1 MSADVYGH
9 IKANPKF
16 QELVQR
22 RSRYAW
28 LLSLTVLVIFYGFIL
43 LVAFDPATMATRLG
57 GESSLLTLG
66 PVVILGMFVLFWVL
80 TALYV
85 RRANGEFDALNRA
98 IVEDAQKAGA
108 KATSAAPRKGAS
120 R

>member
-1 MSADVYGH
+1 MSADVYGR

-28 LLSLTVLVIFYGFIL
+28 LLSLTVLVVFYGFIL

-57 GESSLLTLG
+57 GEASLLTLG
-66 PVVILGMFVLFWVL
+66 PVVILSMFVLFWVL

-85 RRANGEFDALNRA
+85 KRANGEFDALNRA
-98 IVEDAQKAGA
+98 IVEDAQKGAAAPVKGA
-108 KATSAAPRKGAS
+108 KR
-120 R
+120 